1 VGAHRAESGRRNP
14 GRRGRVVTR
23 YDWPAPP
30 RGRDDPVGRATH
42 LQQFRPSMDPL
53 TIPAPT
59 PPTGRAPHQ
68 GLVPHNAPVGYQNL
82 WFPIGPT
89 TMTNGQAGG
98 NPNVVGRIRDLQV
111 EPSAGLRVYAASA
124 GGGVWFSADRGDTWR
139 PLDEW
144 QTSDRAQG
152 NIANAL
158 ACGAIQVVWGTQPD
172 GSDDVV
178 WVGTGEPALSNDGEW
193 QPTGAQPGGL
203 QLGGSV
209 AGVGFLN
216 RDPAVASG
224 AWTIVKGAL
233 PATDADTLR
242 GESFYRIVADP
253 GKLDQLIA
261 ATTKGLYLKPSG
273 GGWTRI
279 TTYLA
284 TVSMQP
290 MDVVMTRLPAGV
302 RIWVASASLVSV
314 AEFAQPPATPI
325 DPTAL
330 VFKTVALPGVYL
342 NPPTTGVVGS
352 CLQLATDGSKVYVLG
367 RGVLTGDRTNP
378 PAALWTIDATAAI
391 GGGAAS
397 GITATAVKG
406 TPPDLYMSAGDQSGY
421 DMCIAAH
428 PTVPGRIYIGGAAV
442 GTSTGWNGAIYRC
455 ETTATDV
462 NPTLIGEGTHSDVHV
477 LRVGPPPPGQPTKRT
492 VWTGTD
498 GGLFRSDSD
507 GDPSTF
513 VNRND
518 GVAVLQP
525 GFIANH
531 PTNPGIVVAGFQDN
545 GTAVRTGDGVWR
557 QDFRGDGGGV
567 AYDPSSTN
575 RYFRQYT
582 LASWESSDNGAIAP
596 IERRH
601 ARTVGNNKTSETIE
615 SESSL
620 FYSGC
625 DAVVLGGAT
634 HLVLGSDRVWYSR
647 DWGRSW
653 ITLPTGTDPRGGDNP
668 DLFQDVLE
676 ATGGGLNYVERVGST
691 DCCSTTYAGRGTK
704 GSGIITVRASV
715 APNDA
720 AGNLVLRVLAL
731 YPSGL
736 VWLVGTRAPAAT
748 GSFTWTPLAGVQRQL
763 IKYPVAASADE
774 TALQNGQP
782 LSFLP
787 APSVVSDVY
796 VHDPARGQLGSCYVT
811 TTGWAYHRVGGP
823 TIPLDTLWYF
833 DGTDKW
839 MPTGLSITHP
849 NGTWAV
855 AADRVT
861 APALGVVVDPDDSTA
876 VFVATSV
883 GVVKGVLTIGGTA
896 AAPTYSWAWAQF
908 MNGLPEAV
916 VQDLSIFK
924 GSGLKLLRAATQSRG
939 VWEVDLANPI
949 TQPLSYL
956 RLFHTDTRRVLPTPT
971 GGDLLSGDPT
981 NPVHWDESPDVVI
994 DASGTAFTAPP
1005 SEAQLDALPSPGP
1018 ATDNAR
1024 VSTTARHVKV
1034 HVLAH
1039 HRVQDVSIPADQV
1052 KIALVRH
1059 DLPGS
1064 GVVPITALWGAL
1076 VAAAAGN
1083 AAPASLP
1090 DGWTTAS
1097 TQLWQ
1102 SPTSPIDPRM
1112 PRAVTFDVDL
1122 SSAATGTAIVF
1133 LAVVMS
1139 TSNQISNVDLA
1150 LGGAN
1155 QAQAGN
1161 ELVVASP
1168 HVAAKSLVL
1177 T

>member
-1 VGAHRAESGRRNP
+1 M
-14 GRRGRVVTR
+14 TR

-30 RGRDDPVGRATH
+30 RRRDDPAGRATH
-42 LQQFRPSMDPL
+42 LQQLRPSVDPL
-53 TIPAPT
+53 TIAPPT
-59 PPTGRAPHQ
+59 PRGGRAARQ
-68 GLVPHNAPVGYQNL
+68 GFMPHNAPIGNQNL

-98 NPNVVGRIRDLQV
+98 NPNVAGRIRDLQV
-111 EPSAGLRVYAASA
+111 EPGAGLRVYAASA

-158 ACGAIQVVWGTQPD
+158 SCGAIQVIWGTKAD

-178 WVGTGEPALSNDGEW
+178 WVGTGEPALTNKG
-193 QPTGAQPGGL
+193 QQAIAGARPGGS

-209 AGVGFLN
+209 GGVGFLN
-216 RDPAVASG
+216 RDSGG

-253 GKLDQLIA
+253 GKKDQLIA
-261 ATTKGLYLKPSG
+261 ATTKGLYVKPSG

-279 TTYLA
+279 TTYA
-284 TVSMQP
+284 TSASVQP

-302 RIWVASASLVSV
+302 RIWVASASSVMV

-325 DPTAL
+325 DPAAL
-330 VFKTVALPGVYL
+330 AFKSVALPGVYL
-342 NPPTTGVVGS
+342 DPPTTGTIGS

-367 RGVLTGDRTNP
+367 RGVLTAGRTKP
-378 PAALWTIDATAAI
+378 PAALWTINATAAI
-391 GGGAAS
+391 GAGPTS
-397 GITATAVKG
+397 GITATALNG
-406 TPPDLYMSAGDQSGY
+406 TPPDLFMSAGDQSGY
-421 DMCIAAH
+421 DMCIEVH
-428 PTVPGRIYIGGAAV
+428 PTVAGRIYIGGAAA
-442 GTSTGWNGAIYRC
+442 STPSGWNGAIYRC
-455 ETTATDV
+455 DTTATDV
-462 NPTLIGEGTHSDVHV
+462 NPTMIGEGTHSDVHV
-477 LRVGPPPPGQPTKRT
+477 LRAGPPPPDQPTKHT
-492 VWTGTD
+492 LWTGTD
-498 GGLFRSDSD
+498 GGLFRSDAD
-507 GDPSTF
+507 GDPGTF

-567 AYDPSSTN
+567 AYDPSSIN

-582 LASWESSDNGAIAP
+582 AATWDSSDNGAIAP
-596 IERRH
+596 IERRN
-601 ARTVGNNKTSETIE
+601 ARQVGDTKTSEALE
-615 SESSL
+615 AESSL

-625 DAVVLGGAT
+625 DAVTHGGDT

-653 ITLPTGTDPRGGDNP
+653 VTLPTATDPRGGDNP
-668 DLFQDVLE
+668 NLAQDVLE
-676 ATGGGLNYVERVGST
+676 TTGDGVDYADKVGAV
-691 DCCSTTYAGRGTK
+691 DPTTYTGTGTK

-720 AGNLVLRVLAL
+720 SGNLVLRVLAL
-731 YPSGL
+731 YAHGL
-736 VWLVGTRAPAAT
+736 VWFVGTRAPAAA
-748 GSFTWTPLAGVQRQL
+748 GPFTWTALAGVPRQL
-763 IKYPVAASADE
+763 IKSPTGKKSSASADE
-774 TALQNGQP
+774 TAFQNGQP
-782 LSFLP
+782 LSYLP
-787 APSVVSDVY
+787 APNVVSDVY
-796 VHDPARGQLGSCYVT
+796 VHDPARGKLGSCYVT
-811 TTGWAYHRVGGP
+811 TTGWPYSRKDGP

-839 MPTGLSITHP
+839 IPTGLSVTHP

-855 AADRVT
+855 AADRIT
-861 APALGVVVDPDDSTA
+861 APALGVVVDPDDRTA
-876 VFVATSV
+876 VYVATSV

-896 AAPTYSWAWAQF
+896 VAPTYSWAWSQF

-939 VWEVDLANPI
+939 VWEVDLANPVS
-949 TQPLSYL
+949 QSLSYL
-956 RLFHTDTRRVLPTPT
+956 RLFHTDTRRVLPTPA
-971 GGDLLSGDPT
+971 GGDLLNGDPT

-1005 SEAQLDALPSPGP
+1005 SEVQLDALPSPGP
-1018 ATDNAR
+1018 ATDRAR

-1039 HRVQDVSIPADQV
+1039 HRVQDVSIPANQIQ
-1052 KIALVRH
+1052 IALVRH
-1059 DLPGS
+1059 DLPENGT
-1064 GVVPITALWGAL
+1064 VPISQLWPAL
-1076 VAAAAGN
+1076 VAAAGTN
-1083 AAPASLP
+1083 AAPAALP
-1090 DGWTTAS
+1090 DGWTNAS
-1097 TQLWQ
+1097 AQLWQ
-1102 SPTSPIDPRM
+1102 SPPGPVDPRM

-1122 SSAATGTAIVF
+1122 SAAATGTAIVF

-1139 TSNQISNVDLA
+1139 TSNQISNADLA

-1155 QAQAGN
+1155 HAQTGDQ
-1161 ELVVASP
+1161 LVLASP